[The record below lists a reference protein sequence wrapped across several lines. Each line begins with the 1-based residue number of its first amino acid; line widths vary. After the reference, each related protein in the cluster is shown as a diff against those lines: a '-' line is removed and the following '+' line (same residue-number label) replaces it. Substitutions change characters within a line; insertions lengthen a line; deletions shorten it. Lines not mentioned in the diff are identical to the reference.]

1 MSVWK
6 IIIIKVVSLSIN
18 VIKKIYENF
27 NILKELA
34 VCIIFTLKVVIWFN
48 SLGVRFILFLYK
60 LFQ

>member
-6 IIIIKVVSLSIN
+6 IIFIKVVSLSIN
-18 VIKKIYENF
+18 VIKIIYENF